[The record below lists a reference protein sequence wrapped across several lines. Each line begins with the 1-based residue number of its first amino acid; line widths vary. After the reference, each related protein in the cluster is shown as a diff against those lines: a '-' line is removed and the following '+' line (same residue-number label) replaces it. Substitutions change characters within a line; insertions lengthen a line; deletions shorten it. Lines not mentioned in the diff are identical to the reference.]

1 MNIFKSHIIQMIA
14 YVPPLEG
21 RNPHH
26 HLLLDFNERT
36 RPVSEHVKQ
45 ALINYISEDRLQVYP
60 SYGDLTR
67 KIADYA
73 GINEPQVMITN
84 GSDQGIDIIIRAAC
98 TEGDEIIIPVPTFAM
113 YHQCARIAKLN
124 VVEPEYT
131 RETGFPVS
139 ALLDAITPKTRLIVI
154 ANPNNPSGT
163 RIHRNDILTIARSA
177 PDIALLVD
185 ECYFEYSQETV
196 ADAVM
201 EYPNILITRTF
212 SKTWGLPSI
221 RLGYVISHPDN
232 IRALLNIRGP
242 YDVNQFAAVAISA
255 ALDHPEY
262 THQYV
267 REVMEE
273 SKPLFEQFLDQQAI
287 PYWPSSA
294 NFIWAFPDN
303 PDVIEQHLRRH
314 GILVRPRSDQSGHKG
329 LRITLGDIA
338 QTRQLVDRIQ
348 EGLSI
353 AGAGMM
359 KVPLP
364 KK

>member
-1 MNIFKSHIIQMIA
+1 MSIFKSHITRMSA
-14 YVPPLEG
+14 YTPPLEG
-21 RNPHH
+21 RDPHH

-36 RPVSEHVKQ
+36 LPVSEHVKQ
-45 ALINYISEDRLQVYP
+45 ALINYINDDRLQVYP

-73 GINEPQVMITN
+73 GINETQVMITN

-98 TEGDEIIIPVPTFAM
+98 TEDDEIIIPGPTFAM
-113 YHQCARIAKLN
+113 YHQCANIEKLN
-124 VVEPEYT
+124 IVEPDYT
-131 RETGFPVS
+131 RETGFPVNTVL
-139 ALLDAITPKTRLIVI
+139 AAITPKTRLIVI

-163 RIHRNDILTIARSA
+163 QINREDILTIARSA

-185 ECYFEYSQETV
+185 ECYFEYSQATV
-196 ADAVM
+196 ADVVM

-232 IRALLNIRGP
+232 ISALLNIRGP

-273 SKPLFEQFLDQQAI
+273 SKPLFEQFLDQLAI
-287 PYWPSSA
+287 PFWPSAA

-303 PDVIEQHLRRH
+303 PDVIEQHLRSH
-314 GILVRPRSDQSGHKG
+314 GILVRPKSDQAGRKG

-338 QTRQLVDRIQ
+338 QTRQLIHRVQ
-348 EGLSI
+348 EALSTTGD
-353 AGAGMM
+353 A
-359 KVPLP
+359 
-364 KK
+364 

>member
-1 MNIFKSHIIQMIA
+1 MSIFKSHITRMSA
-14 YVPPLEG
+14 YSPPLEG
-21 RNPHH
+21 RDPHH
-26 HLLLDFNERT
+26 NLLLDFNERT
-36 RPVSEHVKQ
+36 LPVSEHVKQ
-45 ALINYISEDRLQVYP
+45 ALIDYINEDRLQVYP

-73 GINEPQVMITN
+73 NVDEPQVMITN

-98 TEGDEIIIPVPTFAM
+98 TEGDDIIIPGPTFAM
-113 YHQCARIAKLN
+113 YRQCANIEKLN
-124 VVEPEYT
+124 IIEPDYT
-131 RETGFPVS
+131 RQTGFPVN
-139 ALLDAITPKTRLIVI
+139 AVLDAITAKTRLIVI

-163 RIHRNDILTIARSA
+163 QIQREDILTIARSA
-177 PDIALLVD
+177 PNTALLVD
-185 ECYFEYSQETV
+185 ECYFEYSQATV

-201 EYPNILITRTF
+201 AYPNILVTRTF

-242 YDVNQFAAVAISA
+242 YDVNQFAAVAINA

-262 THQYV
+262 TRQYV
-267 REVMEE
+267 REVMES
-273 SKPLFEQFLDQQAI
+273 SKPLFEHFLDQQAI
-287 PYWPSSA
+287 PYWPSAA

-303 PDVIEQHLRRH
+303 PEVIELHLRSH
-314 GILVRPRSDQSGHKG
+314 GILVRPKSDQTGRKG

-338 QTRQLVDRIQ
+338 QTRQLIERIQ

-353 AGAGMM
+353 AGAA
-359 KVPLP
+359 
-364 KK
+364 